1 MASRKFQI
9 GDRVIGEDEGPASF
23 RTRTG
28 TIVDFQPSGGYGV
41 RFDAPEII
49 EYVNSNWI
57 RLLVVPEAVGS
68 LR

>member
-23 RTRTG
+23 RGRTG
-28 TIVDFQPSGGYGV
+28 MIVDFQGRGGYGV
-41 RFDAPEII
+41 RFDHPPIV

-57 RLLVVPEAVGS
+57 RSLIVPDSVAV
-68 LR
+68 